1 MERIEGTLG
10 KRYKVVVDI
19 EAIPKGM
26 APDMWVKLADSGY
39 IFYNSLNG
47 KRPQLHAIGG
57 EELEPAF
64 VDTKGKQVELIEIQK
79 IWEDSSYWDKELYKC
94 KQSPI
99 YYYTE
104 YFSIY
109 PKPSQK
115 NINSYLESVG
125 LGITN
130 DSEITEAAKE
140 VRKKH
145 AESIKLEDLK
155 NLKPNMDKMRDQYAA
170 YTETLKTKFKEVTGT
185 VLNETIETK
194 IVTEITKTSP
204 AEASELLREF
214 LDGRGKW
221 DKTLLRVTDLD
232 VVLRAWETTLK

>member
-10 KRYKVVVDI
+10 KRYKVVVDT

-39 IFYNSLNG
+39 IFYNSLTG
-47 KRPQLHAIGG
+47 KRPQVHAIGG
-57 EELEPAF
+57 DELEPAF
-64 VDTKGKQVELIEIQK
+64 VDTKGEEVKLDEIQK
-79 IWEDSSYWDKELYKC
+79 IWEDSNYWDKELYKC

-109 PKPSQK
+109 PKPTQK
-115 NINSYLESVG
+115 NINDYLESIG
-125 LGITN
+125 LGLSN
-130 DSEITEAAKE
+130 DSEISAEAKE
-140 VRKKH
+140 IRKKH

-155 NLKPNMDKMRDQYAA
+155 NFKPNMDKLREQYAT
-170 YTETLKTKFKEVTGT
+170 YTESLKARFKEVTGT
-185 VLNETIETK
+185 VLDETIETK
-194 IVTEITKTSP
+194 VVTEITKTQP

-214 LDGRGKW
+214 LDKRGKW
-221 DKTLLRVTDLD
+221 DRNLIRVSDLD